1 MRDPGSLVT
10 ALVIDLMLG
19 EPATAWHPVT
29 AMGAWN
35 TRVRRRGAGLTPN
48 AALVHGAL
56 GVAGGVALAW
66 AAGRV
71 LDAVTRTLPARSRTI
86 ARGAVLKPTFAVSA
100 LFAAVRGVEAA
111 LQAGDIAQAR
121 ALLARDLVSRDTSE
135 LDPGQIAE
143 AAIAS
148 LAENLSDSVIA
159 PWIAARIG
167 GTGAAYAYRFIN
179 TADAMLGYRTPEL
192 EWLGKPAARL
202 DDLVNI
208 VPARLTAMLLVS
220 AAAAGRGSTV
230 HAATVMW
237 RDHALTPSPNG
248 GWPMAAMAG
257 ALDRRITKTGV
268 YALNAD
274 APAPTAADV
283 RRARRIARAA
293 VAAAAALLA

>member
-19 EPATAWHPVT
+19 EPATALHPVT

-35 TRVRRRGAGLTPN
+35 TRVRRRGAGLTPH

-66 AAGRV
+66 AAGRA
-71 LDAVTRTLPARSRTI
+71 LDAVTRTLPPRSRTI
-86 ARGAVLKPTFAVSA
+86 ARGALLKPTFAVRA

-111 LQAGDIAQAR
+111 LHTGDVTQAQ

-135 LDPGQIAE
+135 LDAGQIAE

-167 GTGAAYAYRFIN
+167 GVGAAYAYRFIN

-208 VPARLTAMLLVS
+208 VPARLTALLLVS
-220 AAAAGRGSTV
+220 AAAAGRGSV
-230 HAATVMW
+230 VNAATVMW

-283 RRARRIARAA
+283 RRARRVARAA

>member
-19 EPATAWHPVT
+19 EPATALHPVT

-35 TRVRRRGAGLTPN
+35 TRVRRRGAGLAPN

-71 LDAVTRTLPARSRTI
+71 LDAMAQTLPPRSRTI
-86 ARGAVLKPTFAVSA
+86 VRGAVLKPTFAVRA

-111 LQAGDIAQAR
+111 LQTGDVTQAR

-159 PWIAARIG
+159 PWIAARLG
-167 GTGAAYAYRFIN
+167 GVGAAYAYRFIN

-208 VPARLTAMLLVS
+208 VPARLTALLLVS

-230 HAATVMW
+230 NAATVMW

-268 YALNAD
+268 YALNAN